1 MIKVSKTKLK
11 GVLQISP
18 DVFKD
23 RRGEFVETYN
33 KELYNGLIAR
43 YIEHSA
49 RYRKKGINIKF
60 VQDDIS
66 VSKKN
71 VLRGIHA
78 DSKAWKL
85 VSCIFGKIYMV
96 IVNCDENSKDFGKWQ
111 SFILSDENKMQI
123 LVPPKH
129 GNAFLVLSKEAIF
142 TYKQSEYYNPKR
154 QSTYKWNDSRF
165 KIKWPVKNPILS
177 ERDKSGR
184 YS

>member
-111 SFILSDENKMQI
+111 SFILSEEDKSQI
-123 LVPPKH
+123 LIPPKY
-129 GNAFLVLSKEAIF
+129 GCGQLVLSKKAIF
-142 TYKQSEYYNPKR
+142 SYKQSAYYDPKR
-154 QSTYKWNDSRF
+154 QSTYKWNDPRF
-165 KIKWPVKNPILS
+165 KIQWPIKNPILS
-177 ERDKSGR
+177 ERDKAGH
-184 YS
+184 YI

>member
-43 YIEHSA
+43 YIEHPA

-85 VSCIFGKIYMV
+85 GSCIFGKIYMV

-111 SFILSDENKMQI
+111 GFLLSGKNKKQI
-123 LVPPKH
+123 LIPPKC
-129 GNAFLVLSKEAIF
+129 GCSYLVLSETAVF

-154 QSTYKWNDSRF
+154 QSTYKWNDPKF
-165 KIKWPVKNPILS
+165 KIKWPTKNPILS
-177 ERDKSGR
+177 KRDKLGH
-184 YS
+184 YV

>member
-1 MIKVSKTKLK
+1 MIKISKTKLK

-18 DVFKD
+18 AVFKD

-33 KELYNGLIAR
+33 NKL
-43 YIEHSA
+43 
-49 RYRKKGINIKF
+49 YRKNGIKVKF

-96 IVNCDENSKDFGKWQ
+96 IVNCDRKSKDFGKWQ
-111 SFILSDENKMQI
+111 GFLLSDKDKKQILIPPNYGCSFI
-123 LVPPKH
+123 
-129 GNAFLVLSKEAIF
+129 VLSKEAIL

-165 KIKWPVKNPILS
+165 KIKWPIKNPILS
-177 ERDKSGR
+177 ERDKLGR
-184 YS
+184 YI